1 MFYQMGRTATLIF
14 SLLVNFSLKQ
24 LWIFKNVMQV
34 IVLLRILKQLPANLS
49 SMLEALNDA
58 VYFKLHYIIGVKVFC
73 EYFAAD
79 EIEFTEVKSQ
89 YMQDWG
95 IEDNSFFWSLGIFA
109 IFFIVL
115 VLLLSIYL
123 LFKLY
128 HFVSKRGTVGK
139 SLTDYLHKKLFYSA
153 ICRYIIESYLKVVY
167 NTVIFLTL
175 DAGFTSGF
183 QSTNTVVLYMILVF
197 FLIWP
202 FMTALFLKIN

>member
-1 MFYQMGRTATLIF
+1 MGSTATLIF
-14 SLLVNFSLKQ
+14 SFLVNFSLKQ

-58 VYFKLHYIIGVKVFC
+58 VYFKLHYVFG
-73 EYFAAD
+73 EKIFRAYFVAD
-79 EIEFTEVKSQ
+79 EIEFVEVKSQ
-89 YMQDWG
+89 YMNDWG

-109 IFFIVL
+109 IFFIAL

-123 LFKLY
+123 LLKLY

-139 SLTDYLHKKLFYSA
+139 TLTEYLHKKLFYSA

-167 NTVIFLTL
+167 NTVIFLAL
-175 DAGFTSGF
+175 DVSFSSKFEA
-183 QSTNTVVLYMILVF
+183 TNTVILHLILSF
-197 FLIWP
+197 FIIWP
-202 FMTALFLKIN
+202 FMAALFLKIN